1 MLVCLVDVFTGIADV
16 SVGCEDFVAYDVEF
30 FSLFVDDG
38 ACFGHYVMDV
48 HDAFRYCFD
57 LVIFLLHKTSFHL
70 KLDLQILLLVKRI
83 LMSLI
88 TTSMSKFIPCAS
100 CVFISLLILWALCCW
115 KFFFFHFYLFR
126 WEGFVIIGWIQKLL
140 SSVPLNSKLLLCSSN
155 LSRCIWIE
163 VGLLKL
169 NKGIFNLLDAAVDD
183 WLLSLKAGENGDWT
197 VDSYWSVEA
206 IVAIF

>member
-88 TTSMSKFIPCAS
+88 TTTMSKFVPCAT
-100 CVFISLLILWALCCW
+100 CILILLLILNNFRCRKL
-115 KFFFFHFYLFR
+115 FFLRLYLFR
-126 WEGFVIIGWIQKLL
+126 HESFMIIRRIQKLL
-140 SSVPLNSKLLLCSSN
+140 PSISLNSKLLLGCSN
-155 LSRCIWIE
+155 LPCCIWIK
-163 VGLLKL
+163 V
-169 NKGIFNLLDAAVDD
+169 
-183 WLLSLKAGENGDWT
+183 
-197 VDSYWSVEA
+197 
-206 IVAIF
+206 